1 MTSEI
6 KNILIS
12 PEWLAERVG
21 SAAGSADVGDF
32 IVVDTRGPG
41 EYAAGHIPGAVNL
54 PSGTLYDPQ
63 TPSSDLLPPDIVERR
78 VAEAR
83 IDADSQLIFYDD
95 SGLVPSA
102 RVFWAL
108 ENYGRSNMSLL
119 DGGFLGWMT
128 RKLAV
133 ERGERPVDGARGTP
147 FRARGEG
154 LAYASR
160 DDVLAAMEDPNT
172 VIIDTRTEDEYW
184 GRTAAHKR
192 NGHIPG
198 AKNVDWQNHIQ
209 DLFDPTLKAPG
220 ELWKLYRAVG
230 LDESKRVIVYCRT
243 GSRSS
248 HTYFVLRYLGF
259 TDVRNYK
266 RSWME
271 WNVDESVPVER

>member
-12 PEWLAERVG
+12 PEWLAEQVG

-41 EYAAGHIPGAVNL
+41 EYAAGHIPAAVNL

-78 VAEAR
+78 VAEAG

-128 RKLAV
+128 RKLPV
-133 ERGERPVDGARGTP
+133 ERGERPVDDARGTP